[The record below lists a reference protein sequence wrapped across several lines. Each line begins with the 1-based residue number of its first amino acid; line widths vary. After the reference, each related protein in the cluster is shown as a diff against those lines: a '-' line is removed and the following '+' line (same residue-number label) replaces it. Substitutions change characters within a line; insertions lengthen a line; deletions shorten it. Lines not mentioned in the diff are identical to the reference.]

1 VRTLSL
7 DEASSFLR
15 LPPHEIITQVEL
27 GRLPGA
33 KFNNELIFIDLDLAH
48 FVRGHYC
55 SADEITKT
63 FISNNLSPAESSNH
77 GILFKELVPH
87 MLRLEENRLRRN
99 ELTAKSLRITH
110 NRLDKYVAPYF
121 NDIPICNVDYMTLEA
136 FIEELTNADIKGAAI
151 SQYMIIVRKVLN
163 YALLT
168 NAIQSLPQFPRI
180 KTPRQSRGA
189 FTVIEYRRLLKTAWR
204 LRDQPY
210 MMQNRPKE
218 VHVNEEVTMDV
229 VMPRDMTRLIGFMVN
244 SFIRPSDLKFIQHKH
259 IEIIEG
265 EYRYLRLS
273 LPETKKHDQPI
284 VTMTACVGIYQ
295 RLLKD
300 AKSKGYGK
308 PNDYLFVPEMKNR
321 DHALRYMGFLF
332 IWILENANLK
342 FGKLGQ
348 NRTLYCLRHTAIT
361 FRLLYGEGV
370 DLLTL
375 AKNARTSVNMI
386 ERHYASTLNGEM
398 NIGLLHSKRAKKIKI
413 K

>member
-1 VRTLSL
+1 
-7 DEASSFLR
+7 
-15 LPPHEIITQVEL
+15 
-27 GRLPGA
+27 
-33 KFNNELIFIDLDLAH
+33 
-48 FVRGHYC
+48 
-55 SADEITKT
+55 
-63 FISNNLSPAESSNH
+63 
-77 GILFKELVPH
+77 
-87 MLRLEENRLRRN
+87 
-99 ELTAKSLRITH
+99 
-110 NRLDKYVAPYF
+110 
-121 NDIPICNVDYMTLEA
+121 
-136 FIEELTNADIKGAAI
+136 
-151 SQYMIIVRKVLN
+151 
-163 YALLT
+163 
-168 NAIQSLPQFPRI
+168 
-180 KTPRQSRGA
+180 
-189 FTVIEYRRLLKTAWR
+189 
-204 LRDQPY
+204 
-210 MMQNRPKE
+210 
-218 VHVNEEVTMDV
+218 
-229 VMPRDMTRLIGFMVN
+229 MVN

-398 NIGLLHSKRAKKIKI
+398 NIGLLHSKRAKKSK
-413 K
+413 